1 MNDQVE
7 NGQAQEQEEVQLSLN
22 DIATFVQIVDIASRR
37 GAFEGRELQGVGGL
51 RNKVE
56 AFLNQQAQMQGQQA
70 QAKWHQLTSLPTR
83 HWRIRLLKK
92 STNLKQTKDGASA
105 PFPTRKCITCGKQ
118 FRVVID
124 HPSVVHCSLKC
135 AK

>member
-70 QAKWHQLTSLPTR
+70 QGQM
-83 HWRIRLLKK
+83 
-92 STNLKQTKDGASA
+92 A
-105 PFPTRKCITCGKQ
+105 PADVPADAPLADKIVEK
-118 FRVVID
+118 VN
-124 HPSVVHCSLKC
+124 
-135 AK
+135 